1 MKALNTAM
9 VAGGL
14 VMAGVAIA
22 TASAGWGLV
31 AAIWLVGGCFGL
43 ALERG
48 AK

>member
-1 MKALNTAM
+1 MKTLNTAM

-14 VMAGVAIA
+14 GFAGVAIA
-22 TASAGWGLV
+22 TASAGWALV
-31 AAIWLVGGCFGL
+31 AAIWLAGGCFGL